1 MVLLKVNFI
10 MNQTTNKHGSLGVLT
25 LGALGVVFGDIGTS
39 PIYALKESLHTAG
52 TELFDIY
59 GVVSLIFWS
68 LMLVVT
74 LKYLVFVLRADNNGE
89 GGILS
94 LFALLP
100 GKVRNATGGTRYL
113 FVIFLLLGTALL
125 VADGMLTPAISVL
138 SATEGLETLNADLAS
153 WTVPLTV
160 LILFILFAF
169 QYKGSNTLGRVF
181 GPVILIWFLTLGVL
195 GFVKVQEHPEVIKA
209 LSPIYAIEYVAHH
222 GFHTFIILSSVILA
236 ITGAEALYADLGHF
250 GKRPIRLGW
259 IFIVAPALVLNY
271 LGQAVIAIQDP
282 GTDKSLFFALAPN
295 DAVRIFLVVLATLAT
310 VIASQALI
318 TGVAS
323 LSRQAVRLGLLP
335 RLKVV
340 HTSSTVIGQI
350 YVPAVNLIVGL
361 GSIFLVVNFKTS
373 SALANAYSFA
383 ISATMLMTTLAFGYV
398 AADKFKWNKKVLAL
412 TIPLLVLIDLSF
424 FLATVTKLLK
434 GAWVPLLI
442 GFVIAYVMWT
452 WRKGQSALES
462 ALQKQDM
469 RWEEV
474 ERQISSGSV
483 SIIPDTGIY
492 LSSSA
497 LKVPQALVAQL
508 NNLHSCPKEIL
519 IVSVVQGEVPFVSA
533 KPILKEVNPRVNQLY
548 VWVGYMQD
556 VNIQKSIID
565 HVMSEAEEQECTY
578 YLADRKFLESSEG
591 SLKGLTEKVFG
602 ILHRNSATASSYF
615 GLPENRV
622 ITLGT
627 QIDL

>member
-1 MVLLKVNFI
+1 MSAHVK
-10 MNQTTNKHGSLGVLT
+10 KSSLGALT

-39 PIYALKESLHTAG
+39 PIYALRESLHTAG
-52 TELFDIY
+52 TELYDIY

-100 GKVRNATGGTRYL
+100 NKVRNATGGTKYF

-138 SATEGLETLNADLAS
+138 SAAEGLETLNADFAS

-160 LILFILFAF
+160 LILVTLFAF
-169 QYKGSNTLGRVF
+169 QYKGSNTLGKIF
-181 GPVILIWFLTLGVL
+181 GPIILVWFVTLGYL
-195 GFVKVQEHPEVIKA
+195 GLVKVAEHPEVIEA
-209 LSPIYAIEYVAHH
+209 LLPTYAVEYVFHH

-236 ITGAEALYADLGHF
+236 VTGAEALYADLGHF
-250 GKRPIRLGW
+250 GKRPIRIGW

-271 LGQAVIAIQDP
+271 LGQAVIAIQEP
-282 GTDKSLFFALAPN
+282 GEKKSLFFALAPN
-295 DAVRIFLVVLATLAT
+295 DAVRIYLVVLATLAT
-310 VIASQALI
+310 IIASQALI

-323 LSRQAVRLGLLP
+323 LARQGVRLGLLP
-335 RLKVV
+335 RLKIV
-340 HTSSTVIGQI
+340 HTSSTVVGQI
-350 YVPAVNLIVGL
+350 YVPAVNLIIGL
-361 GSIFLVVNFKTS
+361 GAVFLVVNFKTS

-383 ISATMLMTTLAFGYV
+383 ISATMLMTTIAFGYV
-398 AADKFKWNKKVLAL
+398 ASEKFKWNKKAL
-412 TIPLLVLIDLSF
+412 FLIIPILIFIDLSF
-424 FLATVTKLLK
+424 FLATVTKIFK

-442 GFVIAYVMWT
+442 GLAITYLIWV
-452 WRKGQSALES
+452 WRKGQAALEN
-462 ALQKQDM
+462 ALRNQDM
-469 RWEEV
+469 SWEEV
-474 ERQISSGSV
+474 EQTIATGNI

-497 LKVPQALVAQL
+497 LKVPQALIAQI

-519 IVSVVQGEVPFVSA
+519 IVSVVQGDVPVVTA
-533 KPILKEVNPRVNQLY
+533 KPILKEVNDRVKQLY
-548 VWVGYMQD
+548 VYVGFKQD
-556 VNIQKSIID
+556 VNIQKSIIEN
-565 HVMSEAEEQECTY
+565 VMSEAEEAECTY
-578 YLADRKFLESSEG
+578 YLADRKFLESSSG
-591 SLKGLTEKVFG
+591 SLTGMTEKVFG

-627 QIDL
+627 QMDL

>member
-1 MVLLKVNFI
+1 MKSAY
-10 MNQTTNKHGSLGVLT
+10 KHGSLGALT

-39 PIYALKESLHTAG
+39 PIYALRESLHTAG
-52 TELFDIY
+52 TEVYDIY

-100 GKVRNATGGTRYL
+100 SKVRNATGGTKYF

-138 SATEGLETLNADLAS
+138 SATEGLETLNAGLAS

-160 LILFILFAF
+160 FILLALFGF
-169 QYKGSNTLGRVF
+169 QYKGSNALGRIF
-181 GPVILIWFLTLGVL
+181 GPVILIWFATLGYL
-195 GFVKVQEHPEVIKA
+195 GFIKVQEHPEVIEA
-209 LSPIYAIEYVAHH
+209 LSPTYAVEYVVHH

-236 ITGAEALYADLGHF
+236 VTGAEALYADLGHF
-250 GKRPIRLGW
+250 GKRPIRIGW

-271 LGQAVIAIQDP
+271 LGQAVIAIQEP
-282 GTDKSLFFALAPN
+282 GEDKSLFFALAPN
-295 DAVRIFLVVLATLAT
+295 NGVRIYLVVLATLAT
-310 VIASQALI
+310 IIASQALI

-323 LSRQAVRLGLLP
+323 LARQGVRLGLLP
-335 RLKVV
+335 RLKVI

-350 YVPAVNLIVGL
+350 YVPAVNLIIGL

-383 ISATMLMTTLAFGYV
+383 ISATMLMTTLAFAYV
-398 AADKFKWNKKVLAL
+398 AAEKFKWNKVALAL
-412 TIPLLVLIDLSF
+412 IIPILILIDLSF
-424 FLATVTKLLK
+424 FLATVTKIFK

-442 GFVIAYVMWT
+442 GVAITYVMWV
-452 WRKGQSALES
+452 WRKGQVALEN
-462 ALQKQDM
+462 ALRKQEM
-469 RWEEV
+469 SWEEV
-474 ERQISSGSV
+474 EQIIKSGAI

-492 LSSSA
+492 LSASA
-497 LKVPQALVAQL
+497 LKVPQALIAQI

-519 IVSVVQGEVPFVSA
+519 IVSVIQGDVPVVTA
-533 KPILKEVNPRVNQLY
+533 KPILKEVNDRVKQLY
-548 VWVGYMQD
+548 VWVGFKQD
-556 VNIQKSIID
+556 MNIQKMIIEN
-565 HVMSEAEEQECTY
+565 VMTETEESECTY

-591 SLKGLTEKVFG
+591 SLKGMTEKLFG
-602 ILHRNSATASSYF
+602 ILHRNSANASSYF
-615 GLPENRV
+615 GLPDSRV
-622 ITLGT
+622 ITLST
-627 QIDL
+627 QMDL

>member
-1 MVLLKVNFI
+1 MSSAHKN
-10 MNQTTNKHGSLGVLT
+10 GSLGALT

-39 PIYALKESLHTAG
+39 PIYALRESLNTAG
-52 TELFDIY
+52 RELYDIY

-100 GKVRNATGGTRYL
+100 SKVRNATKGTKYF
-113 FVIFLLLGTALL
+113 FVVFLLLGTALL

-138 SATEGLETLNADLAS
+138 SATEGLKTLNPDLAS
-153 WTVPLTV
+153 LTVPLTV
-160 LILFILFAF
+160 FILVVLFGF
-169 QYKGSNTLGRVF
+169 QYKGSNALGKIF
-181 GPVILIWFLTLGVL
+181 GPVILLWFATLGYL
-195 GFVKVQEHPEVIKA
+195 GAVKVAERPEVFEA
-209 LSPIYAIEYVAHH
+209 LLPTYAIDYVLHH

-236 ITGAEALYADLGHF
+236 VTGAEALYADLGHF

-271 LGQAVIAIQDP
+271 LGQAVIAIQEP
-282 GTDKSLFFALAPN
+282 GEDKSLFFALAPN
-295 DAVRIFLVVLATLAT
+295 DGTRIYLVVLATLAT
-310 VIASQALI
+310 IIASQALI

-335 RLKVV
+335 RLKIV

-350 YVPAVNLIVGL
+350 YVPAVNLIIGL

-383 ISATMLMTTLAFGYV
+383 ISATMLMTTIAFGYV
-398 AADKFKWNKKVLAL
+398 AAEKFKWSKKTLFL
-412 TIPLLVLIDLSF
+412 IIPILILIDLSF
-424 FLATVTKLLK
+424 FLATVTKIFK

-442 GFVIAYVMWT
+442 GAAIAYLMWV
-452 WRKGQSALES
+452 WRKGQAALET
-462 ALQKQDM
+462 ALQKQEM
-469 RWEEV
+469 SWEEV
-474 ERQISSGSV
+474 EAEIQSGSV

-492 LSSSA
+492 LSASA
-497 LKVPQALVAQL
+497 MKVPQALIAQI

-519 IVSVVQGEVPFVSA
+519 IVSIIQGDVPVVTG
-533 KPILKEVNPRVNQLY
+533 KPILKEVNDRVKQLY
-548 VWVGYMQD
+548 IWVGFKQD
-556 VNIQKSIID
+556 VNVQKMVID
-565 HVMSEAEEQECTY
+565 NVMSAEEERECTY
-578 YLADRKFLESSEG
+578 YLADRKFLESSQG
-591 SLKGLTEKVFG
+591 SLKGITEKLFG
-602 ILHRNSATASSYF
+602 ILHRNSAPASSYF

-622 ITLGT
+622 ITLST
-627 QIDL
+627 QMDL

>member
-1 MVLLKVNFI
+1 MSSGV
-10 MNQTTNKHGSLGVLT
+10 KHGSLGALT

-39 PIYALKESLHTAG
+39 PIYALRESLHTAG
-52 TELFDIY
+52 TEVYDIY

-100 GKVRNATGGTRYL
+100 SKVRNATGGTKYF

-138 SATEGLETLNADLAS
+138 SATEGLKTLNADLAS

-160 LILFILFAF
+160 FILLALFGF
-169 QYKGSNTLGRVF
+169 QYKGSNALGRIF
-181 GPVILIWFLTLGVL
+181 GPVILIWFATLGYL
-195 GFVKVQEHPEVIKA
+195 GLIKVQEHPEVIEA
-209 LSPIYAIEYVAHH
+209 LSPTYAVEYVVHH

-236 ITGAEALYADLGHF
+236 VTGAEALYADLGHF
-250 GKRPIRLGW
+250 GKRPIRIGW

-271 LGQAVIAIQDP
+271 LGQAVIAIQEP
-282 GTDKSLFFALAPN
+282 GEDKSLFFALAPN
-295 DAVRIFLVVLATLAT
+295 NGVRIYLVVLATLAT
-310 VIASQALI
+310 IIASQALI

-323 LSRQAVRLGLLP
+323 LARQGVRLGLLP
-335 RLKVV
+335 RLKVI

-350 YVPAVNLIVGL
+350 YVPAVNLIIGL

-383 ISATMLMTTLAFGYV
+383 ISATMLMTTLAFAYV
-398 AADKFKWNKKVLAL
+398 AAEKFKWNKIA
-412 TIPLLVLIDLSF
+412 LVLFIPILIMIDLSF
-424 FLATVTKLLK
+424 FLATVTKIFK

-442 GFVIAYVMWT
+442 GVAITYVMWV
-452 WRKGQSALES
+452 WRKGQAALEN
-462 ALQKQDM
+462 ALRKQEM
-469 RWEEV
+469 SWEEV
-474 ERQISSGSV
+474 EQIIKSGEI

-492 LSSSA
+492 LSASA
-497 LKVPQALVAQL
+497 LKVPQALIAQI
-508 NNLHSCPKEIL
+508 NNLHSCPKDIL
-519 IVSVVQGEVPFVSA
+519 IVSVIQGDVPIVTA
-533 KPILKEVNPRVNQLY
+533 KPILKEVNARVKQLY
-548 VWVGYMQD
+548 VWVGFKQD
-556 VNIQKSIID
+556 VNIQKTIIE
-565 HVMSEAEEQECTY
+565 HVMTSTEEAECTY
-578 YLADRKFLESSEG
+578 YLADRKFLESPEG
-591 SLKGLTEKVFG
+591 SLKGMTEKLFG
-602 ILHRNSATASSYF
+602 ILHRNSANASSYF

-622 ITLGT
+622 ITLST
-627 QIDL
+627 QMDL

>member
-1 MVLLKVNFI
+1 MSSDL
-10 MNQTTNKHGSLGVLT
+10 KHGSLGALT

-39 PIYALKESLHTAG
+39 PIYALRESLRTAG
-52 TELFDIY
+52 SELYDIY

-100 GKVRNATGGTRYL
+100 SKVRNATGGTKYF

-160 LILFILFAF
+160 FILLTLFAF
-169 QYKGSNTLGRVF
+169 QYKGSNALGRIF
-181 GPVILIWFLTLGVL
+181 GPVILIWFTTLGYL
-195 GFVKVQEHPEVIKA
+195 GFIKVQEHPEVIEA
-209 LSPIYAIEYVAHH
+209 LSPTYAIEYVIHH

-236 ITGAEALYADLGHF
+236 VTGAEALYADLGHF
-250 GKRPIRLGW
+250 GKRPIRIGW

-271 LGQAVIAIQDP
+271 LGQAVIAIQEP
-282 GTDKSLFFALAPN
+282 GEDKSLFFALAPN
-295 DAVRIFLVVLATLAT
+295 DAVRIYLVVLATLAT
-310 VIASQALI
+310 IIASQALI

-323 LSRQAVRLGLLP
+323 LARQGVRLGLLP

-350 YVPAVNLIVGL
+350 YVPAVNLIIGL
-361 GSIFLVVNFKTS
+361 GAIFLVVNFKTS

-383 ISATMLMTTLAFGYV
+383 ISATMLMTTIAFAYV
-398 AADKFKWNKKVLAL
+398 AAEKFKWNKAALAL
-412 TIPLLVLIDLSF
+412 IIPVLIMIDLSF
-424 FLATVTKLLK
+424 FLATVTKIFK

-442 GFVIAYVMWT
+442 GIAITYVMWV
-452 WRKGQSALES
+452 WRKGQAALEN
-462 ALQKQDM
+462 ALRKQDM
-469 RWEEV
+469 SWEEV
-474 ERQISSGSV
+474 EQIIKSGEI

-492 LSSSA
+492 LSASA
-497 LKVPQALVAQL
+497 LKVPQALIAQI

-519 IVSVVQGEVPFVSA
+519 IVSVIQGDVPVVTA
-533 KPILKEVNPRVNQLY
+533 KPILKEVNERVKQLY
-548 VWVGYMQD
+548 VWVGFKQD
-556 VNIQKSIID
+556 VNIQKTIIE
-565 HVMSEAEEQECTY
+565 HVMTSTEEAECTY

-591 SLKGLTEKVFG
+591 SLKGVTEKLFG

-622 ITLGT
+622 ITLST
-627 QIDL
+627 QMDL

>member
-1 MVLLKVNFI
+1 MPSAG
-10 MNQTTNKHGSLGVLT
+10 KHGSLGALT

-39 PIYALKESLHTAG
+39 PIYALRESLNTAG
-52 TELFDIY
+52 TELYDIY

-68 LMLVVT
+68 LMIVVT

-100 GKVRNATGGTRYL
+100 SKVRNATRGTRYF

-138 SATEGLETLNADLAS
+138 SATEGLKTLNPDFAS

-160 LILFILFAF
+160 MILFALFAF
-169 QYKGSNTLGRVF
+169 QFKGSNALGKIF
-181 GPVILIWFLTLGVL
+181 GPIILIWFTTLGYL
-195 GFVKVQEHPEVIKA
+195 GLIKVQEYPEVIEA
-209 LSPIYAIEYVAHH
+209 LLPTYAVEYVIHH

-236 ITGAEALYADLGHF
+236 VTGAEALYADLGHF
-250 GKRPIRLGW
+250 GKRPIRIGW

-271 LGQAVIAIQDP
+271 LGQAVIAIQNP
-282 GTDKSLFFALAPN
+282 GEDKSLFFALAPN
-295 DAVRIFLVVLATLAT
+295 DAVRIYLVVLATLAT
-310 VIASQALI
+310 IIASQALI

-335 RLKVV
+335 RLKIV
-340 HTSSTVIGQI
+340 HTSNTVVGQI
-350 YVPAVNLIVGL
+350 YVPAVNLVIGL

-383 ISATMLMTTLAFGYV
+383 ISATMLMTTIAFGYV
-398 AADKFKWNKKVLAL
+398 AAEKFKWSKKAL
-412 TIPLLVLIDLSF
+412 LIIIPILILIDLSF
-424 FLATVTKLLK
+424 FLATVTKIFK

-442 GFVIAYVMWT
+442 GAAITYLMWV
-452 WRKGQSALES
+452 WRKGQAALES
-462 ALQKQDM
+462 ALRNQDM
-469 RWEEV
+469 SWDDV
-474 ERQISSGSV
+474 EKTIASGSI

-492 LSSSA
+492 LSASA
-497 LKVPQALVAQL
+497 LKVPQALIAQI
-508 NNLHSCPKEIL
+508 NNLHSCPREIL
-519 IVSVVQGEVPFVSA
+519 IVSVIQGDVPIVTA
-533 KPILKEVNPRVNQLY
+533 KPILKDVNERVKQLY
-548 VWVGYMQD
+548 VWVGFKQD
-556 VNIQKSIID
+556 VNIQQSIID
-565 HVMSEAEEQECTY
+565 HVMTEAEEGECTY
-578 YLADRKFLESSEG
+578 YLADRKFLHTTEG
-591 SLKGLTEKVFG
+591 SLKGMTEKIFG

-627 QIDL
+627 QMDL

>member
-1 MVLLKVNFI
+1 VSSSLK
-10 MNQTTNKHGSLGVLT
+10 QSSLGALT

-39 PIYALKESLHTAG
+39 PIYALRESLNTAG
-52 TELFDIY
+52 TELYDIY

-100 GKVRNATGGTRYL
+100 GKVRNATGGTKYF

-138 SATEGLETLNADLAS
+138 SATEGLESLNPELAS

-160 LILFILFAF
+160 IILFTLFAF
-169 QYKGSNTLGRVF
+169 QFKGSNSLGKIF
-181 GPVILIWFLTLGVL
+181 GPIILIWFITLGFL
-195 GFVKVQEHPEVIKA
+195 GFLKVKEQPEVFEA
-209 LSPIYAIEYVAHH
+209 LLPTYAVDYVVHH

-236 ITGAEALYADLGHF
+236 VTGAEALYADLGHF
-250 GKRPIRLGW
+250 GKRPIRIGW
-259 IFIVAPALVLNY
+259 LVIVAPALVLNY
-271 LGQAVIAIQDP
+271 LGQAVIAIQEP
-282 GTDKSLFFALAPN
+282 GVEQSLFFALAPN
-295 DAVRIFLVVLATLAT
+295 DASRVFLVVLATLAT
-310 VIASQALI
+310 IIASQALI

-335 RLKVV
+335 RLKIV
-340 HTSSTVIGQI
+340 HTSNTVVGQI
-350 YVPAVNLIVGL
+350 YVPAVNLIIGL

-383 ISATMLMTTLAFGYV
+383 ISATMLMTTIAFGYV
-398 AADKFKWNKKVLAL
+398 AAERFKWSKPAL
-412 TIPLLVLIDLSF
+412 FIVIPILIMIDLSF
-424 FLATVTKLLK
+424 FLATVTKIFK

-442 GFVIAYVMWT
+442 GIAIAYVMWV
-452 WRKGQSALES
+452 WRKGQAVLEDALR
-462 ALQKQDM
+462 KQEMD
-469 RWEEV
+469 WDEV
-474 ERQISSGSV
+474 EQIIKSGEV

-492 LSSSA
+492 LSATA
-497 LKVPQALVAQL
+497 LKVPQALIAQIQ
-508 NNLHSCPKEIL
+508 NLHSCPKEIL
-519 IVSVVQGEVPFVSA
+519 IVSVIQGEVPIVTA
-533 KPILKEVNPRVNQLY
+533 KPMLKEVNERVKQLY
-548 VWVGYMQD
+548 VWVGFKQD
-556 VNIQKSIID
+556 VNIQQSIID
-565 HVMSEAEEQECTY
+565 HVMTTAEEGECTY
-578 YLADRKFLESSEG
+578 YLADRKFLDSSNG
-591 SLKGLTEKVFG
+591 SLKGITDKVFG

-627 QIDL
+627 QMDL

>member
-1 MVLLKVNFI
+1 MSSGAKR
-10 MNQTTNKHGSLGVLT
+10 GSLGALT

-39 PIYALKESLHTAG
+39 PIYALRESLNTAG
-52 TELFDIY
+52 TELYDIY

-100 GKVRNATGGTRYL
+100 GRVRNATGGTKYI
-113 FVIFLLLGTALL
+113 FVVFLLLGTALL

-138 SATEGLETLNADLAS
+138 SATEGLETLNAGLAS

-160 LILFILFAF
+160 FILLALFAF
-169 QYKGSNTLGRVF
+169 QYKGSNALGRVF
-181 GPVILIWFLTLGVL
+181 GPIILLWFLTLGFL
-195 GFVKVQEHPEVIKA
+195 GFLKVKEHPEVVEA
-209 LSPIYAIEYVAHH
+209 LLPNYAIEYVVHH

-236 ITGAEALYADLGHF
+236 VTGAEALYADLGHF
-250 GKRPIRLGW
+250 GKRPIRIGW

-271 LGQAVIAIQDP
+271 LGQAVIAIQEP
-282 GTDKSLFFALAPN
+282 GEEKSLFFALAPN
-295 DAVRIFLVVLATLAT
+295 NASRVFLVVLATLAT
-310 VIASQALI
+310 IIASQALI

-335 RLKVV
+335 RLKIV
-340 HTSSTVIGQI
+340 HTSSTVVGQI
-350 YVPAVNLIVGL
+350 YVPAVNLIIGL

-383 ISATMLMTTLAFGYV
+383 ISATMLMTTIAFGYV
-398 AADKFKWNKKVLAL
+398 AAEKFKWSKKAL
-412 TIPLLVLIDLSF
+412 VVVIPILLMIDLSF
-424 FLATVTKLLK
+424 FLATVTKIFK

-442 GFVIAYVMWT
+442 GVLITYVMWV
-452 WRKGQSALES
+452 WRKGQAALEK
-462 ALQKQDM
+462 AM
-469 RWEEV
+469 RNQEMSWEEV
-474 ERQISSGSV
+474 ERTIASGSI

-497 LKVPQALVAQL
+497 LKVPQALIAQIH
-508 NNLHSCPKEIL
+508 NLHSCPKEIL
-519 IVSVVQGEVPFVSA
+519 IVSVIQGDVPVVTA
-533 KPILKEVNPRVNQLY
+533 KPILKEVNDRVKQLY
-548 VWVGYMQD
+548 VWVGFKQD
-556 VNIQKSIID
+556 VNIQQSIID
-565 HVMSEAEEQECTY
+565 HVMSAEEEKECTY
-578 YLADRKFLESSEG
+578 YLADRKFVETSQG

-602 ILHRNSATASSYF
+602 ILHRNSTTASSYF

-627 QIDL
+627 QMDL

>member
-1 MVLLKVNFI
+1 MSSSA
-10 MNQTTNKHGSLGVLT
+10 KHGSLGALT

-39 PIYALKESLHTAG
+39 PIYALRESLRTAG
-52 TELFDIY
+52 TEVYDIY

-100 GKVRNATGGTRYL
+100 GKVRNATGGTKYF
-113 FVIFLLLGTALL
+113 FVVFLLLGTALL

-138 SATEGLETLNADLAS
+138 SATEGLETLNSAFAT

-160 LILFILFAF
+160 LILVTLFAF
-169 QYKGSNTLGRVF
+169 QYKGSNLLGRVF
-181 GPVILIWFLTLGVL
+181 GPIILVWFLTLGL
-195 GFVKVQEHPEVIKA
+195 FGFIKVAERPEVIEA
-209 LSPIYAIEYVAHH
+209 LLPTYALDYVVHH

-236 ITGAEALYADLGHF
+236 VTGAEALYADLGHF
-250 GKRPIRLGW
+250 GKRPIRIGW

-271 LGQAVIAIQDP
+271 LGQAVIAIQEP
-282 GTDKSLFFALAPN
+282 GEDKSLFFALAPN
-295 DAVRIFLVVLATLAT
+295 DALRIYLVVLATLAT
-310 VIASQALI
+310 IIASQALI

-335 RLKVV
+335 RLKIV

-361 GSIFLVVNFKTS
+361 GAVFLVVNFKTS

-383 ISATMLMTTLAFGYV
+383 ISATMLMTTIAFGYV
-398 AADKFKWNKKVLAL
+398 AAEKFKWSKKALILVIPVLIA
-412 TIPLLVLIDLSF
+412 IDLSF
-424 FLATVTKLLK
+424 FLATVTKIFK

-442 GFVIAYVMWT
+442 GFAITYVMWV
-452 WRKGQSALES
+452 WRKGQAALEN
-462 ALQKQDM
+462 ALRKQDM
-469 RWEEV
+469 SWEEV
-474 ERQISSGSV
+474 EQIIKSGDVSV
-483 SIIPDTGIY
+483 IPDTGIY

-497 LKVPQALVAQL
+497 LKVPQALIAQI

-519 IVSVVQGEVPFVSA
+519 IVSVIQGDVPIVTA
-533 KPILKEVNPRVNQLY
+533 KPILKEVNERVKQLY
-548 VWVGYMQD
+548 VWVGFKQD
-556 VNIQKSIID
+556 VNIQKTIIE
-565 HVMSEAEEQECTY
+565 HVMTATEEAECTY
-578 YLADRKFLESSEG
+578 YLADRKFLESSSG
-591 SLKGLTEKVFG
+591 SLKGMTEKLFG
-602 ILHRNSATASSYF
+602 ILHRNSATASGYF
-615 GLPENRV
+615 GLPESRV
-622 ITLGT
+622 ITLST
-627 QIDL
+627 QMDL

>member
-1 MVLLKVNFI
+1 MK
-10 MNQTTNKHGSLGVLT
+10 TTNKHGSLGALT

-39 PIYALKESLHTAG
+39 PIYALRESLHTAG
-52 TELFDIY
+52 TEVFDIY

-100 GKVRNATGGTRYL
+100 NKVRNSTGGARYY

-138 SATEGLETLNADLAS
+138 SATEGLETLNPNLAS
-153 WTVPLTV
+153 LTVPLTV
-160 LILFILFAF
+160 LILLLLFAF
-169 QYKGSNTLGRVF
+169 QFKGSNTLGKIF
-181 GPVILIWFLTLGVL
+181 GPIILIWFVTLGYL
-195 GFVKVQEHPEVIKA
+195 GAMKVSERPEVFEA
-209 LSPIYAIEYVAHH
+209 LMPNYAIEYVIHH

-250 GKRPIRLGW
+250 GKRPIRIGW

-271 LGQAVIAIQDP
+271 LGQAVIALEEP
-282 GTDKSLFFALAPN
+282 GVDKSLFFALAPN
-295 DAVRIFLVVLATLAT
+295 DATRIFLVVLATLAT
-310 VIASQALI
+310 IIASQALI

-335 RLKVV
+335 RLKIV
-340 HTSSTVIGQI
+340 HTSSTVAGQI
-350 YVPAVNLIVGL
+350 YVPAVNLIIGL
-361 GSIFLVVNFKTS
+361 GSIFLVINFKSS

-383 ISATMLMTTLAFGYV
+383 ISATMLMTTLAFAYI
-398 AADKFKWNKKVLAL
+398 AAEKFKWNKRVLAL
-412 TIPLLVLIDLSF
+412 TIPFLVLIDLSF
-424 FLATVTKLLK
+424 FIATVTKIFK
-434 GAWVPLLI
+434 GAWVPLVI
-442 GFVIAYVMWT
+442 GIGITYIMWV
-452 WRKGQSALES
+452 WRKGQTALER
-462 ALQKQDM
+462 ALKRQEISWD
-469 RWEEV
+469 EV
-474 ERQISSGSV
+474 EARIQSGSI

-519 IVSVVQGEVPFVSA
+519 IVSIIQGDVPVVTA
-533 KPILKEVNPRVNQLY
+533 KPVLKEVNDRVKQLY
-548 VWVGYMQD
+548 VWVGFKQD
-556 VNIQKSIID
+556 VNIQRSVIEN
-565 HVMSEAEEQECTY
+565 VMSSEDEKECTY
-578 YLADRKFLESSEG
+578 YLADRKLLDSAEG
-591 SLKGLTEKVFG
+591 SVKGLTEKVFA

-627 QIDL
+627 QMDL

>member
-1 MVLLKVNFI
+1 MSSAHKN
-10 MNQTTNKHGSLGVLT
+10 GSLGALT

-39 PIYALKESLHTAG
+39 PIYALRESLNTAG
-52 TELFDIY
+52 RELYDIY

-100 GKVRNATGGTRYL
+100 SKVRNATRGTKYF
-113 FVIFLLLGTALL
+113 FVVFLLLGTALL

-138 SATEGLETLNADLAS
+138 SATEGLKTLNPDFAS
-153 WTVPLTV
+153 LTVPLTV
-160 LILFILFAF
+160 FILLVLFGF
-169 QYKGSNTLGRVF
+169 QYKGSNALGKIF
-181 GPVILIWFLTLGVL
+181 GPVILLWFTTLGYL
-195 GFVKVQEHPEVIKA
+195 GAVKVVEHPEVFEA
-209 LSPIYAIEYVAHH
+209 LLPTYAIDYVLHH

-236 ITGAEALYADLGHF
+236 VTGAEALYADLGHF

-271 LGQAVIAIQDP
+271 LGQAVIAIQEP
-282 GTDKSLFFALAPN
+282 GEDKSLFFALAPN
-295 DAVRIFLVVLATLAT
+295 DGTRIYLVVLATFAT
-310 VIASQALI
+310 IIASQALI

-335 RLKVV
+335 RLKIV

-350 YVPAVNLIVGL
+350 YVPAVNLIIGL

-383 ISATMLMTTLAFGYV
+383 ISATMLMTTIAFGYV
-398 AADKFKWNKKVLAL
+398 AAEKFKWSKKTLIL
-412 TIPLLVLIDLSF
+412 IIPILILIDLSF
-424 FLATVTKLLK
+424 FLATVTKIFK

-442 GFVIAYVMWT
+442 GAAIAYLMWV

-462 ALQKQDM
+462 ALQKQEM
-469 RWEEV
+469 SWEEV
-474 ERQISSGSV
+474 EAEIQSGSV

-492 LSSSA
+492 LSASA
-497 LKVPQALVAQL
+497 MKVPQALIAQI

-519 IVSVVQGEVPFVSA
+519 IVSIIQGDVPVVTG
-533 KPILKEVNPRVNQLY
+533 KPILKEVNDRVKQLY
-548 VWVGYMQD
+548 IWVGFKQD
-556 VNIQKSIID
+556 VNVQKMVID
-565 HVMSEAEEQECTY
+565 NVMSPEEERECTY
-578 YLADRKFLESSEG
+578 YLADRKFLESSQG
-591 SLKGLTEKVFG
+591 SLKGITEKLFG
-602 ILHRNSATASSYF
+602 ILHRNSAPASSYF

-622 ITLGT
+622 ITLST
-627 QIDL
+627 QMDL

>member
-1 MVLLKVNFI
+1 MFSAVK
-10 MNQTTNKHGSLGVLT
+10 KSSLGALT

-39 PIYALKESLHTAG
+39 PIYALRESLNTAG
-52 TELFDIY
+52 TELYDIY

-100 GKVRNATGGTRYL
+100 NKVRNATGGTKY
-113 FVIFLLLGTALL
+113 FFIIFLLLGTALL

-160 LILFILFAF
+160 LILFTLFAF
-169 QYKGSNTLGRVF
+169 QYKGSNALGKIF
-181 GPVILIWFLTLGVL
+181 GPIILIWFLTLGYL
-195 GFVKVQEHPEVIKA
+195 GAVKVVEHPEVIEA
-209 LSPIYAIEYVAHH
+209 LLPNYAVDYVLHH

-236 ITGAEALYADLGHF
+236 VTGAEALYADLGHF
-250 GKRPIRLGW
+250 GKRPIRIGW
-259 IFIVAPALVLNY
+259 LVIVAPALVLNY
-271 LGQAVIAIQDP
+271 LGQAVIAIQEP
-282 GTDKSLFFALAPN
+282 GVKQSLFFALAPN
-295 DAVRIFLVVLATLAT
+295 DASRIYLVVLATLAT
-310 VIASQALI
+310 IIASQALI

-323 LSRQAVRLGLLP
+323 LSRQAVRLGLIP
-335 RLKVV
+335 RLKIV

-350 YVPAVNLIVGL
+350 YVPAVNLVIGL

-383 ISATMLMTTLAFGYV
+383 ISATMLMTTIAFGYV
-398 AADKFKWNKKVLAL
+398 AAEKFKWSKKAL
-412 TIPLLVLIDLSF
+412 FVIIPILILIDLSF
-424 FLATVTKLLK
+424 FLATVTKIFK

-442 GFVIAYVMWT
+442 GLAITYVMWV
-452 WRKGQSALES
+452 WRKGQAALEN
-462 ALQKQDM
+462 ALRKQDM
-469 RWEEV
+469 TWEEV
-474 ERQISSGSV
+474 EQTIASGSI

-492 LSSSA
+492 LSASA
-497 LKVPQALVAQL
+497 LKVPQALIAQI

-519 IVSVVQGEVPFVSA
+519 IVSIIQGDVPVVTG
-533 KPILKEVNPRVNQLY
+533 KPVLKVVNDRVKQLY
-548 VWVGYMQD
+548 VWVGFKQD
-556 VNIQKSIID
+556 VNIRQSIID
-565 HVMSEAEEQECTY
+565 HVMTAAEEGECTY
-578 YLADRKFLESSEG
+578 YLADRKFLENSKG
-591 SLKGLTEKVFG
+591 SLRGMTEKVFG
-602 ILHRNSATASSYF
+602 ILHRNSATASTYF

-622 ITLGT
+622 ITLST
-627 QIDL
+627 QMDL